1 MGRLW
6 GAGGWIG
13 PRSRLG
19 DWTNRRWWHF
29 YVTLGVLGA
38 LLMFPVRYFG
48 VLGSRDEHQIGPS
61 LVGAIAFGVVSGL
74 GMLAFEAWAR
84 RESGREELR

>member
-1 MGRLW
+1 
-6 GAGGWIG
+6 
-13 PRSRLG
+13 
-19 DWTNRRWWHF
+19 
-29 YVTLGVLGA
+29 
-38 LLMFPVRYFG
+38 MFPVRYFG

>member
-19 DWTNRRWWHF
+19 DWISRRWWRF
-29 YVTLGVLGA
+29 YVALGVLGA
-38 LLMFPVRYFG
+38 LVIFPVRYFG
-48 VLGSRDEHQIGPS
+48 VLGRRDEHQIGPS
-61 LVGAIAFGVVSGL
+61 LVGAIAFGVLFGA

-84 RESGREELR
+84 RKSGREKG